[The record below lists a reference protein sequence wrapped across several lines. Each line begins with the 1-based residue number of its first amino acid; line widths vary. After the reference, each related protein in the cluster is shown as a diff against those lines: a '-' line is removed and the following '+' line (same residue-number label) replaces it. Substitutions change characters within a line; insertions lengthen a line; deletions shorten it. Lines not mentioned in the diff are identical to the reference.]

1 MGDAAA
7 WGARDAAVV
16 WHGFTQMACYLD
28 NEPIIVESAE
38 GRELIDVDGRR
49 YLDAISSLW
58 VTTLGHR
65 VPELDRALR
74 DELDRVAHSTLLGNG
89 NRVVVELAEALARVV
104 PVDRPHLLFASDG
117 AAAVEQALK
126 IAFQYWANRG
136 VAGRTR
142 YLALGHAYHGD
153 TVGSLS
159 LGAGGFGTDLFDPLR
174 FDVIRAPGYDAPDA
188 LTRAAALVDEHGPT
202 LAAVVIEPLVQGAAG
217 MLVAEPPAYGPL
229 IDACRRH
236 DVLLI
241 ADEVATGFG
250 RTGTLFA
257 SEQCGLCPDLL
268 ALGKGLTGG
277 YLPMS
282 ATAVSD
288 HVYRA
293 FLGADLSD
301 QTFYHGHSY
310 SGNALAAAVA
320 LRHLELFE
328 EWDVLANVGA
338 RSATLRRLLGERIVP
353 LVAVGE
359 VRSRGLMAGVEL
371 APPDPGLRW
380 GRRVCAGSVRR
391 GVLLRPLGDVVVIMP
406 PLTVT
411 DAELTRIVD
420 VLAASIAEVTATT
433 TRTGRGSEGHAGP
446 ATTGTT
452 PAPGGATPVGW
463 DRRIAAELDA
473 VRAAGRWRTTR
484 DLVTTGPVTGTLD
497 GRPVVSFASN
507 DYLGLTHHP
516 AVIAAAHDALDRWGA
531 GTGAS
536 RLVVG
541 SRPLHS
547 ELESALAAWKGA
559 EAALVFS
566 TGYAAN
572 LGLLTTLGASPEVT
586 MLSDELNHA
595 SIVDGCRLARA
606 TVRVY
611 RHGDLDDLAGQ
622 LAALNSP
629 AVVVTDSAFSMD
641 GDVADVGALVE
652 LAGRHGALLVLDEAH
667 AVLRPEVPPG
677 APVVRMGTLS
687 KALGSLGG
695 FVAGPARVVDLL
707 RNRARS
713 FIFTTAPTPAD
724 MAAALA
730 ALRLVRSDEGSALV
744 KRLRHNVERVR
755 PGHPT
760 PIVPVVLGD
769 EAVAV
774 QAADELLERG
784 LLVPAIR
791 PPTVPPGTSRLRVAL
806 SAAHDDAQLD
816 RLSAALRSLAA
827 LEPGGDRPA

>member
-16 WHGFTQMACYLD
+16 WHGFTQMGCYLD
-28 NEPIIVESAE
+28 NEPIIVDSAE
-38 GRELIDVDGRR
+38 GRELVDVDGRR

-65 VPELDRALR
+65 VPELDQALR
-74 DELDRVAHSTLLGNG
+74 GQIDRVAHSTLLGNG
-89 NRVVVELAEALARVV
+89 NRVVIELAEALARVV

-159 LGAGGFGTDLFDPLR
+159 VGAGGFGTDLFDPLR
-174 FDVIRAPGYDAPDA
+174 FDVIRAPGYDSPDA
-188 LTRAAALVDEHGPT
+188 LARAAALIDEHGSA

-217 MLVAEPPAYGPL
+217 MLVADPATYGPL
-229 IDACRRH
+229 VDACRRH

-257 SEQCGLCPDLL
+257 SEQCGLRPDLL

-282 ATAVSD
+282 ATAASD
-288 HVYRA
+288 RIYRA

-301 QTFYHGHSY
+301 RTFYHGHSY
-310 SGNALAAAVA
+310 SGNALAAAVG
-320 LRHLELFE
+320 LRHLELIE
-328 EWDVLANVGA
+328 EWDVLANVRA
-338 RSATLRRLLGERIVP
+338 RSATLRRLLHERIAA
-353 LVAVGE
+353 LAAVGE

-371 APPDPGLRW
+371 APPHPGLRW
-380 GRRVCAGSVRR
+380 GRRVCAGAVHR
-391 GVLLRPLGDVVVIMP
+391 GVLLRPLGDVVVVMP

-411 DAELTRIVD
+411 DAELDRIVD
-420 VLAASIAEVTATT
+420 ALAASIAEVT
-433 TRTGRGSEGHAGP
+433 
-446 ATTGTT
+446 TTGTT
-452 PAPGGATPVGW
+452 APGIPGGW
-463 DRRIAAELDA
+463 GRHISAELDA
-473 VRAAGRWRTTR
+473 VRTAGRWRTTR

-516 AVIAAAHDALDRWGA
+516 SVVAAAHDALDRWGA

-547 ELESALAAWKGA
+547 ELESALAAWKGT
-559 EAALVFS
+559 EAALLFA

-572 LGLLTTLGASPEVT
+572 VGLLATLGASPEATV
-586 MLSDELNHA
+586 LSDELNHA

-611 RHGDLDDLAGQ
+611 RHRDLDDLAGQ
-622 LAALNSP
+622 LVGLDGP

-641 GDVADVGALVE
+641 GDVADVEALLE

-667 AVLRPEVPPG
+667 AVLGPDVPLG
-677 APVVRMGTLS
+677 TPVVRMGTLS

-695 FVAGPARVVDLL
+695 FVAGPAPVVDLL

-713 FIFTTAPTPAD
+713 FIFTTASTPAD
-724 MAAALA
+724 TAAALA
-730 ALRLVRSDEGSALV
+730 ALRIARSDEGKALV
-744 KRLRHNVERVR
+744 ERLRHNVDRVQ

-769 EAVAV
+769 EAVALR
-774 QAADELLERG
+774 AADELLDRG
-784 LLVPAIR
+784 LLVPVIR
-791 PPTVPPGTSRLRVAL
+791 PPTVASGTSRLRIAL
-806 SAAHDDAQLD
+806 SAAHDDTQLD
-816 RLSAALRSLAA
+816 RLSAALRSLAT
-827 LEPGGDRPA
+827 LEPRGDHPA